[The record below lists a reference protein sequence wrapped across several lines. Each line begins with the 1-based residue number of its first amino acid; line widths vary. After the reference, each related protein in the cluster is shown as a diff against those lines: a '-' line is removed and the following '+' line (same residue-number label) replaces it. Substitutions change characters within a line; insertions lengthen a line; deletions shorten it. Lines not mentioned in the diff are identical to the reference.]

1 MNSSGRSALF
11 VSCFSVV
18 LHNWNQAGFQ
28 IVHEDDTL
36 LFPPF
41 SWGGGGGVEEGA
53 GVGGAGVGGGRL
65 RSFTMEVG

>member
-1 MNSSGRSALF
+1 M
-11 VSCFSVV
+11 SCFSVV

-41 SWGGGGGVEEGA
+41 SWGGGGGGGVEEGA
-53 GVGGAGVGGGRL
+53 GGGGGGRVWGGRL